1 MAAVKLT
8 DGNDLW
14 PGTGD
19 NSRDDA
25 VLGDRGDDT
34 LYGGLGHDFLAG
46 GHDDDYLDGGP
57 GNDTLNGDA
66 LSDYRNTPSRRSLG
80 SGSDTLYGG

>member
-1 MAAVKLT
+1 VEVRSMAAVKLT

-34 LYGGLGHDFLAG
+34 LYQ
-46 GHDDDYLDGGP
+46 P
-57 GNDTLNGDA
+57 VEEVCS
-66 LSDYRNTPSRRSLG
+66 LSPAVQAAWR
-80 SGSDTLYGG
+80 